1 MTGGE
6 HQVQVQLSY
15 DEAYEILNRCLLAQG
30 EDTKLFR
37 DALRKL
43 AWAIEHSHTEDGKAA

>member
-1 MTGGE
+1 MTGE
-6 HQVQVQLSY
+6 ERPVQVQLSY

-43 AWAIEHSHTEDGKAA
+43 AWAIEKTHAEDVNAA

>member
-1 MTGGE
+1 MSGE
-6 HQVQVQLSY
+6 NKHVRVDLSY
-15 DEAYEILNRCLLAQG
+15 DEAYEILNRCLLATG

-43 AWAIEHSHTEDGKAA
+43 AWAIEKTHAEDTQVA

>member
-1 MTGGE
+1 M
-6 HQVQVQLSY
+6 QVELSY

-30 EDTKLFR
+30 EDTNLFR

-43 AWAIEHSHTEDGKAA
+43 AWAIEKTHAEDTTAA